1 MNQLVLRDQ
10 KWRKQKIQT
19 KTRRLFSKYP
29 MHRHTRRIIQHLPK
43 FRQRKLK
50 TLRVKENIHRT
61 VVSIQF
67 LNQVVKRLSQTS
79 FNILITTK
87 DFIIR
92 LRITCFQNNKMNNKV
107 IINNSNNNMDI
118 STTVFTEPISRTTC

>member
-10 KWRKQKIQT
+10 KWRKQKIQI

-29 MHRHTRRIIQHLPK
+29 MHQHTRRTIQHLPK

-50 TLRVKENIHRT
+50 ALRVKENIHRT

-67 LNQVVKRLSQTS
+67 LNQVVKQLSQTS
-79 FNILITTK
+79 FNILITTT

-92 LRITCFQNNKMNNKV
+92 RRITCFQNNKMNNKV